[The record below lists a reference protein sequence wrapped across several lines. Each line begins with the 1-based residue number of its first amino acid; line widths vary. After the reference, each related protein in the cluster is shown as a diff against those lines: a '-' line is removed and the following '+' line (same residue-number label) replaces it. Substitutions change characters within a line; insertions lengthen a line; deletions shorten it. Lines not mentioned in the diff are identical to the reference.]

1 MKGVRQRAE
10 TEKESERDITDTKK
24 KIQMTNSQGRRL
36 MTFMKVNPNPKSSG
50 EKNRQAI

>member
-24 KIQMTNSQGRRL
+24 KISDDQLSRP
-36 MTFMKVNPNPKSSG
+36 TFDDIYEGQP
-50 EKNRQAI
+50 